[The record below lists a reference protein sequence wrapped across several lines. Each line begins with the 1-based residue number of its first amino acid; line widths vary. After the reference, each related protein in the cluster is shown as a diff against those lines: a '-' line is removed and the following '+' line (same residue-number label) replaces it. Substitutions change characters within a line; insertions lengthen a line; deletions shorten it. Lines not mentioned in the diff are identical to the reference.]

1 MKVRSRLS
9 WGRLQA
15 LKQPPDPPTSSFI
28 MAKEAEIS
36 EMMLA
41 QRAGRGDMAARKAIY
56 TLHVRYL
63 AAVCGRYVADSEDA
77 RDVLQESFVKIFGA
91 IASFKDRGGQ
101 GSLRAWMARIVVN
114 EALRFIRQSQRIT
127 FTELGD
133 ADGFDPPDDSAPPTA
148 QYPPRW
154 FTSRYVCCPMAT
166 GRCLTSMWSKA
177 SPIGRL
183 RRCWE
188 SRKTHR
194 LPSCRGPRPSSH
206 RDLKKSNLKTI
217 ITSYERQQLA

>member
-41 QRAGRGDMAARKAIY
+41 KRAGRGDMAARKAIY

-133 ADGFDPPDDSAPPTA
+133 ADGFDPPDDSAPPDGSIPAEVIYEQIRLLPDGYRTV
-148 QYPPRW
+148 
-154 FTSRYVCCPMAT
+154 FNLYVVE
-166 GRCLTSMWSKA
+166 GF
-177 SPIGRL
+177 
-183 RRCWE
+183 
-188 SRKTHR
+188 
-194 LPSCRGPRPSSH
+194 SH
-206 RDLKKSNLKTI
+206 REIAAMLGISENTSASQLSRAKALLASRLKKIQSEN
-217 ITSYERQQLA
+217 YYHQL